1 MRYLAGVLL
10 LLLATS
16 VVAQEKLVLQE
27 MPSPAAITKAE
38 DTIRAAKKSAV
49 NLKFG
54 GYATIDIKIEGN
66 LETYVVPGSDDC
78 ITTEPIEKGKPKSG
92 FMVDKNE
99 TQFKWTTIP
108 AADINRVNVYGTATG
123 TSTLIWMTVKEG
135 KPVVVAA
142 FQFVVGEPQPGPGP
156 GPKPPDPVPVPT
168 DPLIERLRQAAVK
181 DAVSGKSDKVWL
193 PKLALIFETAS
204 AIPATIKNLSQLEAA
219 LYQHRLQI
227 GMPEPD
233 VLFTNLRHA
242 IKGEIYTAIGITG
255 KENLESILMDSE
267 RSSKASAIFKR
278 ISIALTEIAK

>member
-1 MRYLAGVLL
+1 MRFMSAVIALALFS
-10 LLLATS
+10 S
-16 VVAQEKLVLQE
+16 VAAQEKLVLQE
-27 MPSPAAITKAE
+27 MPSPAAIIKAE

-54 GYATIDIKIEGN
+54 GYATIEIKIEGN

-78 ITTEPIEKGKPKSG
+78 ITTEPIEKGKSKSG

-99 TQFKWTTIP
+99 SQFKWTTIP
-108 AADINRVNVYGTATG
+108 AADVNRVNVYGTAPG

-142 FQFVVGEPQPGPGP
+142 FQFVVGDPQPQPEP
-156 GPKPPDPVPVPT
+156 PAPKPPVPS

-193 PKLALIFETAS
+193 PRLALIYETAS
-204 AIPATIKNLSQLEAA
+204 NIPASIKNLEQLEAA
-219 LYQHRLQI
+219 LYENRVQI

-233 VLFTNLRHA
+233 VLFTNLRQA
-242 IKGEIYTAIGITG
+242 IKGEIYSALGITG
-255 KENLESILMDSE
+255 KENLASILMDSD
-267 RSSKASAIFKR
+267 RIQKASGIFKR
-278 ISIALTEIAK
+278 ISVALTEIAK